1 MNRHTRRRRAHDKS
15 PGLATSPRHRG
26 CRVSGR
32 LWIESEGT
40 TFLSWGR
47 VVLLERIREHG
58 SISAAAR
65 SMGMSYRHAWQ
76 LVEEMNRLSP
86 KKFVEKT
93 VGGMRGGGAELTY
106 AGEAVIAGFW
116 ELVERFRGW
125 LKYEDPRL
133 WQTRPIR
140 RKG

>member
-1 MNRHTRRRRAHDKS
+1 MNRHTRRRRAHDKG
-15 PGLATSPRHRG
+15 PGLAASPRQRG

-32 LWIESEGT
+32 LWIDSEGT

-65 SMGMSYRHAWQ
+65 SMGMSYRHAWE

-86 KKFVEKT
+86 KRLVEKT
-93 VGGMRGGGAELTY
+93 VGGVRGGGAELTPE
-106 AGEAVIAGFW
+106 GEAAITGFW
-116 ELVERFRGW
+116 ELVERFRRW
-125 LKYEDPRL
+125 LKHEDPRL
-133 WQTRPIR
+133 WQTKTVR